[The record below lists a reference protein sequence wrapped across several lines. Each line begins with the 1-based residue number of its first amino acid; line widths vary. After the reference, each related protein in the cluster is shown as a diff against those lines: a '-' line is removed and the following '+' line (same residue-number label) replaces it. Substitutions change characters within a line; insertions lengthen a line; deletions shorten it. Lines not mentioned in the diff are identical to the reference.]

1 MLFSIMEEVSS
12 IWSDQINLSIS
23 NYRLK
28 GYVCKCTFV
37 YDSYLFPRV

>member
-23 NYRLK
+23 SYRLK
-28 GYVCKCTFV
+28 GHVCKCTFV
-37 YDSYLFPRV
+37 YDSLFPRV